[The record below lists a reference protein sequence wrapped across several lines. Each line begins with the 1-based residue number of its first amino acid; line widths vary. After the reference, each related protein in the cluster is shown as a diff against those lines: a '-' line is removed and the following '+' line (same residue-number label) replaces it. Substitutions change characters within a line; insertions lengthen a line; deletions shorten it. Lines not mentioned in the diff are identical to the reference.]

1 MSPQFQSD
9 DVLLQELSRIQE
21 RRRRERPKHFRPS
34 RLDPYR
40 KQIER
45 LAAIGASRED
55 IRIWLRQGPKIEI
68 TGRAISLAL
77 LRWKA
82 QAPSSP

>member
-1 MSPQFQSD
+1 MND
-9 DVLLQELSRIQE
+9 DSLRQELERIRE
-21 RRRRERPKHFRPS
+21 NRRRGRRKYFRPS

-40 KQIER
+40 KQIQA
-45 LAAIGASRED
+45 LAAAGGSRED

-68 TGRAISLAL
+68 TGRAISHAL

-82 QAPSSP
+82 QDPSPS

>member
-1 MSPQFQSD
+1 MND
-9 DVLLQELSRIQE
+9 DSLLQELARIQE
-21 RRRRERPKHFRPS
+21 SRRRSRRKHFRPS

-40 KQIER
+40 KQIEN
-45 LAAIGASRED
+45 LAKAGASRED
-55 IRIWLRQGPKIEI
+55 IRLWLRQNPKIEI

-82 QAPSSP
+82 QDNT